1 MKTTPA
7 LPIDPL
13 IPDILAALEKHNA
26 AVITAEPGAGKTT
39 RVPPALLSAPFAKNK
54 EIWVLQPRRLAAK
67 YAALRVAEELGEE
80 PGQSV
85 GYQFRF
91 EKKLGAQTRL
101 RFMTDGMLL
110 PLAQSDPTLANVA
123 AVVLDEFHERSLAL
137 ELGLAWLR
145 QLQLGLR
152 PDLRLLVMSATL
164 DAETLSAYL
173 SNCPVFKSSG
183 RVFPVT
189 VEYHPFPQ
197 EPDLSLKVKSALRQV
212 AAKGLQGTTLVF
224 LPGLAEIK
232 RCQTALEKESIEV
245 HALYGDLTI
254 QEQQAVLSPSQGDKI
269 ILSTNLA
276 ETSLTVPGVT
286 AVIDSGLTR
295 QSRVSPWSGLQSL
308 VTVSASQASS
318 TQRAGRAGRLQE
330 GLCLRL
336 FTKYDFDHRPAF
348 DIPELLRSDLSKS
361 LLDLLSLSVKDMDS
375 FPWFLKPS
383 PTALEAAHLLLTR
396 LGAQTPR
403 GDLTETGRRMA
414 RMPLPPRLAKFLLQV
429 EELAPQD
436 SPTLRQACR
445 LAALISGERAGSEDL
460 LEELR
465 KFNPGFE
472 AKRLEEQL
480 ETLINRKPT
489 SSRVGGGDERIR
501 TSHSAPHP
509 NPLPHGARGKS
520 KDELLAKALLS
531 AFPDRVA
538 RVRSTDSS
546 ETRNRSGRV
555 RELLL
560 SSGGTVFANDSAL
573 IREHEFFIVVE
584 AQEAVHGAGTQVKA
598 RSLCPMEID
607 WLLDL
612 FPDNL
617 VDEQTCEWNVK
628 AQRLEGFKRL
638 KYGQL
643 VLDEKPLSPKDF
655 GPEAQ
660 DILFKEAL
668 AAGPTA
674 YCYPEELALF
684 LHRVKFVAGRAK
696 EFHEFSK
703 KLMEETLKELCL
715 GCRGFEDLKTMGYI
729 AALKAHLPSK
739 DQALLEK
746 LAPVSLALP
755 SGRRMDVHYE
765 EGKPPWGESRIQD
778 FFGLKQ
784 GPTVAGGE
792 VPVVLHLLSPAKR
805 AVQVTSDLAG
815 FWKNHYPQ
823 IRKELSRKYPRHK
836 WPENP
841 V

>member
-1 MKTTPA
+1 MKITIPLP

-26 AVITAEPGAGKTT
+26 AVVTAEPGAGKTT
-39 RVPPALLSAPFAKNK
+39 RIPPALLSASFAKNK

-67 YAALRVAEELGEE
+67 YAALRVAKELGEE

-91 EKKLGAQTRL
+91 EKKLGPQTRL

-110 PLAQSDPTLANVA
+110 PLSQSDPTLANVA
-123 AVVLDEFHERSLAL
+123 AVVLDEFHERTLAL

-145 QLQLGLR
+145 RLQLGPR
-152 PDLRLLVMSATL
+152 PDLRLLIMSATL
-164 DAETLSAYL
+164 DSGALSAYL
-173 SNCPVFKSSG
+173 SDCPVFKSSG
-183 RVFPVT
+183 RVFPVA

-197 EPDLSLKVKSALRQV
+197 EPKLSLKVKSAVHQI

-232 RCQTALEKESIEV
+232 LCQSALEREPLEV
-245 HALYGDLTI
+245 HALYGDLSV
-254 QEQQAVLSPSQGDKI
+254 QEQQAVLNPTQGNKV

-276 ETSLTVPGVT
+276 ETSLTVPSVT

-295 QSRVSPWSGLQSL
+295 QSRVSAWSGLQSL
-308 VTVSASQASS
+308 VTIPSSQASA

-336 FTKYDFDHRPAF
+336 FTKYDFDHRAAF
-348 DIPELLRSDLSKS
+348 DMPELLRSDLSKS
-361 LLDLLSLSVKDMDS
+361 LLDLLFLGVKDMDS

-383 PTALEAAHLLLTR
+383 PVALEAAHLLLTR
-396 LGAQTPR
+396 LGAQTPQ
-403 GDLTETGRRMA
+403 GDLTEMGRRMA
-414 RMPLPPRLAKFLLQV
+414 RIPLPPRLGKFLLQV
-429 EELAPQD
+429 EELAPQN
-436 SPTLRQACR
+436 SPILRQACR
-445 LAALISGERAGSEDL
+445 LAALISEERPGSEDI

-480 ETLINRKPT
+480 VGHLHLGSSNEKSNRT
-489 SSRVGGGDERIR
+489 DSS
-501 TSHSAPHP
+501 
-509 NPLPHGARGKS
+509 
-520 KDELLAKALLS
+520 LLAKGLLA

-560 SSGGTVFANDSAL
+560 SSEGMVLANDSAL
-573 IREHEFFIVVE
+573 IREHEFFVVVE
-584 AQEAVHGAGTQVKA
+584 AQEATQGGGTQIKV
-598 RSLCPMEID
+598 RSLCPIDID

-612 FPDNL
+612 LPDHL
-617 VDEQTCEWNVK
+617 VDEQTCEWNGK
-628 AQRLEGFKRL
+628 AKRLEGFKRL

-655 GPEAQ
+655 GSEAQ
-660 DILFKEAL
+660 NLLLKEAL
-668 AAGPTA
+668 AAGPVA
-674 YCYPEELALF
+674 YCDPEELTAF
-684 LHRVKFVAGRAK
+684 LNRVRFVAGRAK
-696 EFHEFSK
+696 DFHEFSK
-703 KLMEETLKELCL
+703 ESMEETLKELCQ
-715 GCRGFEDLKTMGYI
+715 GCRGFEDLKATGFV
-729 AALKAHLPSK
+729 AALRTHLPSK

-746 LAPVSLALP
+746 LAPGSIALS
-755 SGRRMDVHYE
+755 SGRRMDVHYD

-784 GPTVAGGE
+784 GPAVAGGE

-805 AVQVTSDLAG
+805 PVQVTSDLSG

-841 V
+841 I